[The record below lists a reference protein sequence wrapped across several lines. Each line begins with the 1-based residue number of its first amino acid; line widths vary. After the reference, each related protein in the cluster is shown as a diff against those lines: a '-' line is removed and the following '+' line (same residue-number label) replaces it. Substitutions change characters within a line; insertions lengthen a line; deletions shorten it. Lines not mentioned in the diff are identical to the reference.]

1 MRIAV
6 HLGVLDEVELV
17 ESAVR
22 RLFATGV
29 DHVVANDLGS
39 TDGSLDLLHSVA
51 ERMPDR
57 LRVVQSGALLAGDL
71 GGWPARALA
80 LVREARPDWALFLDA
95 DEFLVAASGVLSGTH
110 GLDLA
115 DVLRVERFNVPL
127 VAGDSTAAATVGDD
141 PGAAT
146 LLLTAPIDDLAG
158 RLARLPEMP
167 WIRGVPVPK
176 VMVRPERIGAVAIG
190 GHDASD
196 GEGPP
201 LRRIRPRDLLIGH
214 LPFTTRARFLRKVR
228 NAQRTFCQ
236 NPALFTGHVGWHWR
250 RWIDLLERGGLDA
263 EFDRQVLSAADLA
276 TLRDDHVVESARE
289 WFDRQA
295 SAA

>member
-1 MRIAV
+1 M

-17 ESAVR
+17 ESAIS
-22 RLFATGV
+22 RLLAAGV

-39 TDGSLDLLHSVA
+39 TDGSLDLLHAIA
-51 ERMPDR
+51 ERIPDR
-57 LRVVQSGALLAGDL
+57 LRVVQSGAMLD
-71 GGWPARALA
+71 GGLDAWPARALA

-95 DEFLVAASGVLSGTH
+95 DEFLVAASGALSGTQ
-110 GLDLA
+110 GLGLA
-115 DVLRVERFNVPL
+115 DLLRVDRFNVPL
-127 VAGDSTAAATVGDD
+127 VASDSTAAATVGDD
-141 PGAAT
+141 AGAGT
-146 LLLTAPIDDLAG
+146 LLLTAPIADLAG
-158 RLARLPEMP
+158 TLARLPETP

-176 VMVRPERIGAVAIG
+176 VMVRPERVGAVAIG

-196 GEGPP
+196 NEGIP

-228 NAQRTFCQ
+228 NAQRTLRQ
-236 NPALFTGHVGWHWR
+236 NPALFTGQVGWHWR

-263 EFDRQVLSAADLA
+263 EFDRQVLSAGTLA
-276 TLRDDHVVESARE
+276 ALRNDGVVESARQ
-289 WFDRQA
+289 WFERQA